1 MTMRLMVLLLVE
13 AVALTAVVANGIAYR
28 QPDRNRLT
36 RFLHR
41 SYTGAVAN
49 PSRRYSILRTT
60 RAVALFQVVL
70 GLLVALLVA
79 VVLLDSRA
87 G

>member
-1 MTMRLMVLLLVE
+1 MRLMVLLLVGAAALAA
-13 AVALTAVVANGIAYR
+13 AVSNGIAYW

-41 SYTGAVAN
+41 AYTGAVSN
-49 PSRRYSILRTT
+49 PSPRYSIFRTT

-70 GLLVALLVA
+70 GFLVALIVA
-79 VVLLDSRA
+79 VVIASGRA
-87 G
+87 R

>member
-1 MTMRLMVLLLVE
+1 MRSTVLLLVGS
-13 AVALTAVVANGIAYR
+13 AALAAVVANGMAYW

-41 SYTGAVAN
+41 ANTGAVSN
-49 PSRRYSILRTT
+49 PSRRYSIFRTT

-70 GLLVALLVA
+70 GSLVALIVA
-79 VVLLDSRA
+79 VVIAA
-87 G
+87 GLAR

>member
-1 MTMRLMVLLLVE
+1 MRLMVLLLVE
-13 AVALTAVVANGIAYR
+13 AAALAAVVANGIAYW

-41 SYTGAVAN
+41 SYTGAVSN
-49 PSRRYSILRTT
+49 PSRRYSIFRTT

-70 GLLVALLVA
+70 GSLVALLVA
-79 VVLLDSRA
+79 AAIAAGRA
-87 G
+87 R

>member
-1 MTMRLMVLLLVE
+1 MRLMVLLLVE
-13 AVALTAVVANGIAYR
+13 AAALAAVVANGIAYG

-41 SYTGAVAN
+41 AYTGAVSN
-49 PSRRYSILRTT
+49 PSRRYSIFRTT

-70 GLLVALLVA
+70 GSLVALLVA
-79 VVLLDSRA
+79 VTIAAGRA
-87 G
+87 R

>member
-1 MTMRLMVLLLVE
+1 MRLTVLLLVG
-13 AVALTAVVANGIAYR
+13 AAALAAVVANGIAYW

-41 SYTGAVAN
+41 AYAGAVSN
-49 PSRRYSILRTT
+49 PSPRYSIFRTT

-70 GLLVALLVA
+70 GSLVALLVA
-79 VVLLDSRA
+79 IAVAA
-87 G
+87 GGAR